1 MEVHHHSHTERKK
14 WTHYFWEFLMLF
26 LAVFCGFLA
35 ENQREHMVEHQR
47 EKELAN
53 ALYSELLDDSIAVS
67 TKMSRRLEKEKDMDY
82 LTSYFKDSSLTK
94 LPKEVYTTFT
104 ISLFL
109 INTYSFEPKDGILSQ
124 LRNSGSLRYFKS
136 IPLQKLLG
144 DISVN
149 INDIRTRNEQEYQ
162 FFANPI
168 KPYMLKHFDW
178 SWVDNL
184 RKQDTT
190 SVIFDVLNNYR
201 KSSRI
206 IEGKI
211 LNLAQFD
218 RVEATNMILFYK
230 QMMVSTRTLQMKN
243 YIRTNH
249 EILEEL
255 RKNYKLERE

>member
-1 MEVHHHSHTERKK
+1 
-14 WTHYFWEFLMLF
+14 
-26 LAVFCGFLA
+26 
-35 ENQREHMVEHQR
+35 
-47 EKELAN
+47 
-53 ALYSELLDDSIAVS
+53 
-67 TKMSRRLEKEKDMDY
+67 MDY

-94 LPKEVYTTFT
+94 LPKEVYTAFT

>member
-1 MEVHHHSHTERKK
+1 
-14 WTHYFWEFLMLF
+14 
-26 LAVFCGFLA
+26 
-35 ENQREHMVEHQR
+35 
-47 EKELAN
+47 
-53 ALYSELLDDSIAVS
+53 
-67 TKMSRRLEKEKDMDY
+67 
-82 LTSYFKDSSLTK
+82 
-94 LPKEVYTTFT
+94 
-104 ISLFL
+104 
-109 INTYSFEPKDGILSQ
+109 
-124 LRNSGSLRYFKS
+124 
-136 IPLQKLLG
+136 
-144 DISVN
+144 
-149 INDIRTRNEQEYQ
+149 
-162 FFANPI
+162 
-168 KPYMLKHFDW
+168 MLKHFDW